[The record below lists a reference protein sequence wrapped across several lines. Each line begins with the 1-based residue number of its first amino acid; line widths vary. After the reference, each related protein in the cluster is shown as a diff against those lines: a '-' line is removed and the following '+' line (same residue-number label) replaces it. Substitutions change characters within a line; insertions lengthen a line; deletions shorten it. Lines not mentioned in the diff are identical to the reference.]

1 MKKTY
6 LFVILLFV
14 TLLTISCT
22 RLGAERSRH
31 TDSISPSSMNAI
43 PEPMPLTFHEEYIA
57 LVESYID
64 DVSFQQ
70 MDGSRTKQLSD
81 MLMGHYDII
90 GRTTGNGMDYYLA
103 IRRMDAPVYDDF
115 SSIDI
120 GYFSEAGAKSEVLQI
135 GYYDKDIDSNILY
148 EIEGYDLLE
157 LPLGNENLN
166 CFCFS
171 ESKSSDEYAN
181 QTFILAFTEHG
192 RTQLDFIRKNAGLS
206 LYRANSPC
214 IEFYYQDDDTL
225 KFYSSPY
232 SCFISISGDE
242 LEEIITLFSASKVVD
257 NVKSP
262 QEAWKYM
269 HVKDSSI
276 RSTGARL
283 HIDGK
288 QYEFL
293 GNSNSAGYIMSTMD
307 EQGFIVLEFNEA
319 VYSFVMDKIKN
330 VMKIDYGSF
339 DAQWFKIPLKSASI
353 DFPERVEQVDGSYIT
368 DLRSQTVNDPE
379 KLNALSKLMDRAINS
394 EEIYGFSG
402 CPYIASI
409 KFTREDG
416 KILRVF
422 IATDS
427 CDSMT
432 YDGRIGF
439 EYGKQSDMA
448 EIFDEAMADRLIN

>member
-1 MKKTY
+1 
-6 LFVILLFV
+6 
-14 TLLTISCT
+14 
-22 RLGAERSRH
+22 
-31 TDSISPSSMNAI
+31 MNAI
-43 PEPMPLTFHEEYIA
+43 PEPMPLTPHEEYIA

-64 DVSFQQ
+64 GASFQQ

-81 MLMGHYDII
+81 MLRGHYDII
-90 GRTTGNGMDYYLA
+90 GRTAGDGMDYYLA
-103 IRRMDAPVYDDF
+103 VRRMDAPVYDDF

-120 GYFSEAGAKSEVLQI
+120 HYLSEGEKSAVLQI

-148 EIEGYDLLE
+148 ELEGYDLLDS
-157 LPLGNENLN
+157 PFGNENLD

-171 ESKSSDEYAN
+171 ESKSFDKYAN
-181 QTFILAFTEHG
+181 QTFILAFGG
-192 RTQLDFIRKNAGLS
+192 RSLLDFIRKNAGLS
-206 LYRANSPC
+206 LYKANSPC

-225 KFYSSPY
+225 KFSSLPY
-232 SCFISISGDE
+232 SCFINISGDE
-242 LEEIITLFSASKVVD
+242 LEEIITLFSSSKVVD
-257 NVKSP
+257 NVKSR
-262 QEAWKYM
+262 QEAWKHM
-269 HVKDSSI
+269 HAKDSSI
-276 RSTGARL
+276 RSTGVRL

-288 QYEFL
+288 QYEFV
-293 GNSNSAGYIMSTMD
+293 GNSNSAGYIMSTIAKQD
-307 EQGFIVLEFNEA
+307 EFVGNDHPGFIALEFNEA
-319 VYSFVMDKIKN
+319 VYSFVINKIKN

-339 DAQWFKIPLKSASI
+339 DAQWFEIPLKSASI
-353 DFPERVEQVDGSYIT
+353 DFPEWVEQADGSYIT

-379 KLNALSKLMDRAINS
+379 KLNALSKLMDRAVNS
-394 EEIYGFSG
+394 EEIYGFSS

-409 KFTREDG
+409 KFTRKDG

>member
-1 MKKTY
+1 
-6 LFVILLFV
+6 
-14 TLLTISCT
+14 
-22 RLGAERSRH
+22 
-31 TDSISPSSMNAI
+31 MNAT
-43 PEPMPLTFHEEYIA
+43 PEPMPLTPQEEYIA

-64 DVSFQQ
+64 GASFQQ
-70 MDGSRTKQLSD
+70 MDESRTKQVSD

-90 GRTTGNGMDYYLA
+90 GRTAGDGMDYYLA
-103 IRRMDAPVYDDF
+103 VRRKDAPVYDDF

-120 GYFSEAGAKSEVLQI
+120 GYFSEAGAKNEVLQI
-135 GYYDKDIDSNILY
+135 GYYDKDINSNILY
-148 EIEGYDLLE
+148 ELEGYDLLE
-157 LPLGNENLN
+157 LPFGNENLD

-181 QTFILAFTEHG
+181 QTFILAFTQNG
-192 RTQLDFIRKNAGLS
+192 RDRLDFIRKNAGLS
-206 LYRANSPC
+206 LYSANSPC
-214 IEFYYQDDDTL
+214 IEFYYQDKDTIN
-225 KFYSSPY
+225 FYSSPY
-232 SCFISISGDE
+232 SCFINISGNE
-242 LEEIITLFSASKVVD
+242 LEEISSLFSSSEVID
-257 NVKSP
+257 NVKSR
-262 QEAWKYM
+262 QDAWKYL
-269 HVKDSSI
+269 HTEDSSI

-288 QYEFL
+288 QYEFM

-307 EQGFIVLEFNEA
+307 EQGFIALEYNEA

-330 VMKIDYGSF
+330 VMEIDYGSF

-353 DFPERVEQVDGSYIT
+353 DFPESVEQADGSYTT

-409 KFTREDG
+409 KFTRENG

-448 EIFDEAMADRLIN
+448 EIFGEAMADRLLN

>member
-1 MKKTY
+1 MKKAY

-14 TLLTISCT
+14 TLLTVSCT
-22 RLGAERSRH
+22 KPDSESDRNTG
-31 TDSISPSSMNAI
+31 SISPTSMNAI
-43 PEPMPLTFHEEYIA
+43 PEPMPLTPHEEYIA

-64 DVSFQQ
+64 GASFQQ

-90 GRTTGNGMDYYLA
+90 GRTAGDGMDYYLA
-103 IRRMDAPVYDDF
+103 VRRMNAPVYDDF

-135 GYYDKDIDSNILY
+135 GYYDKGLDSNILY
-148 EIEGYDLLE
+148 ELVGYDLLE
-157 LPLGNENLN
+157 LPFGNENLD
-166 CFCFS
+166 CFCFN

-181 QTFILAFTEHG
+181 QTFILAFTENG
-192 RTQLDFIRKNAGLS
+192 RAQLDFIRKNTGLS
-206 LYRANSPC
+206 LYSANSPC

-232 SCFISISGDE
+232 SCFINISGDE
-242 LEEIITLFSASKVVD
+242 LEDIITLFSTSKVVD
-257 NVKSP
+257 NVKSR
-262 QEAWKYM
+262 QEAWKHM
-269 HVKDSSI
+269 HAKDSSI
-276 RSTGARL
+276 RSTGARM

-288 QYEFL
+288 QYEFV

-307 EQGFIVLEFNEA
+307 EQGFIALEFNEA

-353 DFPERVEQVDGSYIT
+353 DFPERVEQADGSYAT
-368 DLRSQTVNDPE
+368 DLRSQIVNDLE
-379 KLNALSKLMDRAINS
+379 KLNALSKLMDRAVNS